1 LHIIYEPS
9 AQRTPCEVA
18 LAHYLKERTGVSE
31 EAWQEIRATVGEIL
45 SAVEREGEPAVRRY
59 SERFDGWSPPS
70 FRVSAETVAAA
81 ERSLSQELREH
92 VAFAQA
98 QVRRFAEL
106 QRATLVD
113 EEWETLPGVRLGQR
127 FVPVGSVGAYSPGG
141 LYPLIASA
149 IMTVLVP
156 KVAEV
161 PRVVGCAPPRGP
173 DGMHPPQ
180 LYAMATSG
188 ADELLCVGGVQA
200 FAAMAFGIEDLEP
213 VDMLVGA
220 GNAYVAEAKRQLFGT
235 VGIDLLAGP
244 TEVMVL
250 ADDSADPDLV
260 AADLLGQAEHG
271 PTSPATLVTTSERLA
286 REVADAVDAWL
297 EGDWPTKEVA
307 GAAWRDHGAIV
318 VCEDD
323 EEAASVADE
332 IAPEHLE
339 IQTEDPDW
347 YLKRMTS
354 YGTLFL
360 GTHAT
365 VAFSDK
371 AIGTNHVLPTR
382 RAARYTGGLWVGKFL
397 KAVTYQ
403 RVTAEGSARVAA
415 STAAIADAELMH
427 GHALTARLRLD
438 PARFPDAMPPIP
450 PGESLGEER

>member
-1 LHIIYEPS
+1 MAYH
-9 AQRTPCEVA
+9 
-18 LAHYLKERTGVSE
+18 LKERTGVSQ
-31 EAWQEIRATVGEIL
+31 EAWAEIRSTVGEIL
-45 SAVEREGEPAVRRY
+45 SAVEKDGEQAVRLY
-59 SERFDGWSPPS
+59 SERFDGWSPAS
-70 FRVSAETVAAA
+70 FRVSPGEVLAA
-81 ERSLSQELREH
+81 EESLSEELRAH
-92 VAFAQA
+92 VAFAQE
-98 QVRRFAEL
+98 QIRGFAKL
-106 QRATLVD
+106 QRSTLVD
-113 EEWETLPGVRLGQR
+113 EEWTTLPGVKLGQR
-127 FVPVGSVGAYSPGG
+127 FIPVGSVGAYSPGG

-161 PRVVGCAPPRGP
+161 PRVVACAPPRGP
-173 DGMHPPQ
+173 SGMHPPQ
-180 LYAMATSG
+180 LFAMATSG
-188 ADELLCVGGVQA
+188 ADDILCIGGVQA
-200 FAAMAFGIEDLEP
+200 FAAMAFGIEDVAP

-250 ADDSADPDLV
+250 ADDSADPEIV

-271 PTSPATLVTTSERLA
+271 PTSPATLVTTSEQLA
-286 REVADAVDAWL
+286 REVADAVDGWL
-297 EGDWPTKEVA
+297 EGEWPTKEVA
-307 GAAWRDHGAIV
+307 GAAWRNHGAII

-347 YLKRMTS
+347 YLKRMSS
-354 YGTLFL
+354 YGTIFL

-403 RVTAEGSARVAA
+403 RVTAEGSARVAE
-415 STAAIADAELMH
+415 STAAIADAELMF

-438 PARFPDAMPPIP
+438 PDRYPDAVPPISP
-450 PGESLGEER
+450 ARQSEDEG

>member
-1 LHIIYEPS
+1 MAYF
-9 AQRTPCEVA
+9 
-18 LAHYLKERTGVSE
+18 LKERTGISD
-31 EAWQEIRATVGEIL
+31 EALAEIRATVGEIL
-45 SAVEREGEPAVRRY
+45 STVEREGETAVRRY
-59 SERFDGWSPPS
+59 SERFDGWSPPA
-70 FRVSAETVAAA
+70 FRVSHDEILTAQRA
-81 ERSLSQELREH
+81 LSDDLREH

-98 QVRRFAEL
+98 QVRGFAEL

-113 EEWETLPGVRLGQR
+113 EEWQTLPGVTLGQR
-127 FVPVGSVGAYSPGG
+127 FIPVDSVGAYSPGG

-149 IMTVLVP
+149 IMTVVTP
-156 KVAEV
+156 KVAGV
-161 PRVVGCAPPRGP
+161 QRVVGCAPPRGP

-188 ADELLCVGGVQA
+188 ADEVLCIGGVQA
-200 FAAMAFGIEDLEP
+200 FAAMAFGIEDVEP

-250 ADDSADPDLV
+250 ADDSADPSLV

-271 PTSPATLVTTSERLA
+271 PTSPATLVTTSKRLA

-297 EGDWPTKEVA
+297 EGEWPTKEVA
-307 GAAWRDHGAIV
+307 GAAWRDHGAII

-323 EEAASVADE
+323 EEAATVADD

-347 YLKRMTS
+347 YLKRMSS

-403 RVTAEGSARVAA
+403 RVTAEGSARVAG
-415 STAAIADAELMH
+415 STAAIADAELMF

-438 PARFPDAMPPIP
+438 LERFPDAREAIP
-450 PGESLGEER
+450 PGRQIEDGG

>member
-1 LHIIYEPS
+1 MAYH
-9 AQRTPCEVA
+9 
-18 LAHYLKERTGVSE
+18 LKERTGISD
-31 EAWQEIRATVGEIL
+31 EAWAEIRATVSEIL
-45 SAVEREGEPAVRRY
+45 SAVEREGELAVRRY
-59 SERFDGWSPPS
+59 SERFDDWSPPS
-70 FRVSAETVAAA
+70 FRVRDDEVRRATASIPDD
-81 ERSLSQELREH
+81 LLEH
-92 VAFAQA
+92 IAFAQE
-98 QVRRFAEL
+98 QVRAFAEL
-106 QRATLVD
+106 QRTTLVD
-113 EEWETLPGVRLGQR
+113 EEWPTLPGVTLGQR
-127 FVPVGSVGAYSPGG
+127 FIPVGSVGAYSPGG

-149 IMTVLVP
+149 IMTVVVP

-161 PRVVGCAPPRGP
+161 PRVVGCAPPRGS

-180 LYAMATSG
+180 LHAIATSG
-188 ADELLCVGGVQA
+188 ADEILCLGGVQA
-200 FAAMAFGIEDLEP
+200 FAAMAFGIEDVEP
-213 VDMLVGA
+213 ADMLVGA

-250 ADDSADPDLV
+250 ADDSADPRIV

-286 REVADAVDAWL
+286 REVVDAVDGWL
-297 EGDWPTKEVA
+297 EGEWPTKEVA
-307 GAAWRDHGAIV
+307 GAAWRDHGAII

-323 EEAASVADE
+323 EEAATVADD

-339 IQTEDPDW
+339 IQTEDPEW
-347 YLKRMTS
+347 YLKRMSS

-415 STAAIADAELMH
+415 STAAIADAELMF

-438 PARFPDAMPPIP
+438 PDRFPDALPVVPPANSVEDDP
-450 PGESLGEER
+450 

>member
-1 LHIIYEPS
+1 M
-9 AQRTPCEVA
+9 AR
-18 LAHYLKERTGVSE
+18 YLKERTGISE
-31 EAWQEIRATVGEIL
+31 DAWAEIRATVSEIL
-45 SAVEREGEPAVRRY
+45 SAVEREREPAVRRY

-70 FRVSAETVAAA
+70 FRVGADEVRAAA
-81 ERSLSQELREH
+81 DEIPEGLREH
-92 VAFAQA
+92 IAFAQE
-98 QVRRFAEL
+98 QVRGFAEL
-106 QRATLVD
+106 QRSTLVD
-113 EEWETLPGVRLGQR
+113 EEWATLPGVTLGQR
-127 FVPVGSVGAYSPGG
+127 FIPVGSAGAYSPGG

-173 DGMHPPQ
+173 DGMHRPQ
-180 LYAMATSG
+180 LHAIATSG
-188 ADELLCVGGVQA
+188 ADEILCIGGVQA
-200 FAAMAFGIEDLEP
+200 FAAMAFGIEDVEP

-250 ADDSADPDLV
+250 ADDSADPGIV

-271 PTSPATLVTTSERLA
+271 PTSPATLVTTSERFA
-286 REVADAVDAWL
+286 RDVADAVDAWL
-297 EGDWPTKEVA
+297 EGAWPTKEVA
-307 GAAWRDHGAIV
+307 GTAWRDHGAII

-323 EEAASVADE
+323 EEAAAVADE

-347 YLKRMTS
+347 FLKRMTS

-365 VAFSDK
+365 VAYSDK
-371 AIGTNHVLPTR
+371 AVGTNHVLPTR

-415 STAAIADAELMH
+415 STAAIADAELMY

-438 PARFPDAMPPIP
+438 PGRFPDAVPAVPPP
-450 PGESLGEER
+450 ARGEDAG

>member
-1 LHIIYEPS
+1 MAYH
-9 AQRTPCEVA
+9 
-18 LAHYLKERTGVSE
+18 LKERTGVSE
-31 EAWQEIRATVGEIL
+31 EAWNEIRATVSEIL

-59 SERFDGWSPPS
+59 SERFDGWNPPS
-70 FRVSAETVAAA
+70 FRVSQGEILAARDSIAED
-81 ERSLSQELREH
+81 LREH
-92 VAFAQA
+92 IAFAQA
-98 QVRRFAEL
+98 QVRGFAEL

-113 EEWETLPGVRLGQR
+113 REWQTLPGVTLGQR
-127 FVPVGSVGAYSPGG
+127 FIPVGSVGAYSPGG

-149 IMTVLVP
+149 IMTVLTP

-161 PRVVGCAPPRGP
+161 PRVVACAPPRGP
-173 DGMHPPQ
+173 GGMHPPQ

-188 ADELLCVGGVQA
+188 ADEILCIGGVQA
-200 FAAMAFGIEDLEP
+200 FAAMAFGIEGLEP

-250 ADDSADPDLV
+250 ADDSADPAIV

-286 REVADAVDAWL
+286 RAVAEAVEAWL
-297 EGDWPTKEVA
+297 DGEWPTKEIA
-307 GAAWRDHGAIV
+307 GTAWRDQGAII

-323 EEAASVADE
+323 EEAASVADD

-347 YLKRMTS
+347 YLKRMGS

-365 VAFSDK
+365 VAYSDK
-371 AIGTNHVLPTR
+371 SIGTNHVLPTR

-403 RVTAEGSARVAA
+403 RVTAEGSSRVAESA
-415 STAAIADAELMH
+415 AAISDAELMF

-438 PARFPDAMPPIP
+438 PERYPDAQPPVP
-450 PGESLGEER
+450 PSASGARAGDPA

>member
-1 LHIIYEPS
+1 M
-9 AQRTPCEVA
+9 
-18 LAHYLKERTGVSE
+18 AHYLKERTGISE
-31 EAWQEIRATVGEIL
+31 EAWAEIRSTVSEIL

-70 FRVSAETVAAA
+70 FRVAEDQVRAAGSAVPE
-81 ERSLSQELREH
+81 ELREH
-92 VAFAQA
+92 VAFAQEQIRA
-98 QVRRFAEL
+98 FAEL
-106 QRATLVD
+106 QRSTLVD
-113 EEWETLPGVRLGQR
+113 EEWPTLPGVTLGQR
-127 FVPVGSVGAYSPGG
+127 FLPVASVGAYSPGG

-161 PRVVGCAPPRGP
+161 PRVIGCAPPRGP
-173 DGMHPPQ
+173 HGMHPPQ
-180 LYAMATSG
+180 LYAIATSG
-188 ADELLCVGGVQA
+188 ADQVLCLGGVQA
-200 FAAMAFGIEDLEP
+200 FAAMAFGIEDMEP

-250 ADDSADPDLV
+250 ADDSADPEIV

-271 PTSPATLVTTSERLA
+271 PTSPATLVTTSEDLA
-286 REVADAVDAWL
+286 RAVSDAVDAWL
-297 EGDWPTKEVA
+297 EGEWPTKDVA

-318 VCEDD
+318 VCEDE
-323 EEAASVADE
+323 EEAASVADD

-347 YLKRMTS
+347 YLKRMSS

-365 VAFSDK
+365 VAYSDK

-403 RVTAEGSARVAA
+403 RVTAEGSARVATA
-415 STAAIADAELMH
+415 TAAIADAEEMY

-438 PARFPDAMPPIP
+438 PGRFPDAQPAIP
-450 PGESLGEER
+450 PDGERG

>member
-1 LHIIYEPS
+1 M
-9 AQRTPCEVA
+9 
-18 LAHYLKERTGVSE
+18 AHYLKERTGVSP
-31 EAWQEIRATVGEIL
+31 EAWDEIRSTVSEIL
-45 SAVEREGEPAVRRY
+45 SAVEREGEGAVRRY
-59 SERFDGWSPPS
+59 SERFDNWNPEH
-70 FRVSAETVAAA
+70 FRVSQAEILAAQSA
-81 ERSLSQELREH
+81 LDDELEEH

-98 QVRRFAEL
+98 QVRNFAEL

-113 EEWETLPGVRLGQR
+113 EEWQTLPGVTLGQR
-127 FVPVGSVGAYSPGG
+127 FIPVESVGAYSPGG

-149 IMTVLVP
+149 IMTVVT
-156 KVAEV
+156 
-161 PRVVGCAPPRGP
+161 PRVAGVGRIVSCAPPRDP
-173 DGMHPPQ
+173 NGMHPPQ

-188 ADELLCVGGVQA
+188 ADEIFCIGGVQA

-213 VDMLVGA
+213 VDMLIGA

-244 TEVMVL
+244 TEIMVL
-250 ADDSADPDLV
+250 ADDTGDPDLI

-271 PTSPATLVTTSERLA
+271 PTSPATLITTSERLGG
-286 REVADAVDAWL
+286 EVAEAVDRWL
-297 EGDWPTKEVA
+297 EGEWPTKEVA
-307 GAAWRDHGAIV
+307 GAAWRDHGAII

-323 EEAASVADE
+323 EEAAKVADE

-339 IQTEDPDW
+339 IHTEDPDQ
-347 YLKRMTS
+347 YLKRLGS
-354 YGTLFL
+354 YGSLFL

-365 VAFSDK
+365 VAYSDK

-397 KAVTYQ
+397 KTVTYQ

-415 STAAIADAELMH
+415 STAAIADAELMF

-438 PARFPDAMPPIP
+438 PGRFPDAMPAIP
-450 PGESLGEER
+450 PSDPTRER